1 MNHRDGAG
9 FFLLAG
15 FSAEGERAE
24 GGGVYVV
31 HISALLQGCFRTL
44 HGTGVLLFLHISIN

>member
-1 MNHRDGAG
+1 MERG
-9 FFLLAG
+9 FFFWQVFPRKARG
-15 FSAEGERAE
+15 REG

-31 HISALLQGCFRTL
+31 HVSALLQGCFRTL